1 MGQIDAPYAIFCA
14 TTHTIS
20 FVLSLWSVL
29 TFLLIYQG
37 GVQNLLA
44 WSEYL
49 RHLNDFYEL
58 RKAGIVYITSLSE
71 FGQIISGPLFAFF
84 SLSTIQSIVA
94 IYRGYAFIPRKYAL
108 KTTFSKKHKLMKS
121 SPQESNKN
129 QM

>member
-49 RHLNDFYEL
+49 RHLNGFPVFQLSD
-58 RKAGIVYITSLSE
+58 VITRL
-71 FGQIISGPLFAFF
+71 
-84 SLSTIQSIVA
+84 
-94 IYRGYAFIPRKYAL
+94 PRAM
-108 KTTFSKKHKLMKS
+108 T
-121 SPQESNKN
+121 SPGK
-129 QM
+129 